1 VLLDGKVESN
11 VKRCNSKKN
20 VIKNSF
26 CQEEKIMRKVWVK
39 VDPWNKDMIITAL
52 EGGADAVVVP
62 EGFSQKVK
70 ELGRIETISPD
81 GDLRPG
87 EEVVFYTIRSGK
99 DEAEIV
105 RLSRSK
111 QVVLQCTDWTIIPL
125 ENLIAKGADVIA
137 QADNIEEA
145 KTAFGIL
152 EKGVSGVLIHPD
164 DPASLKKILTELK
177 GLEDK
182 TELSVAEIVRVKP
195 LGMGDRVCVDTC
207 TAMEA
212 GEGMLVG
219 NSSSAM
225 FLVHAESVSN
235 PYVSPRPFR
244 VNAGPVHAYTRV
256 PGGKTRYLSE
266 LAAGDHVLIVGFR
279 GNTTVGIVGRLKI
292 EKRPLMLVTA
302 QVDGKEI
309 STILQNAETIRLTDP
324 DGSPVSIVN
333 LTPGDKVLV
342 HTETGGRHFGMKIEE
357 TITEK

>member
-1 VLLDGKVESN
+1 MK
-11 VKRCNSKKN
+11 
-20 VIKNSF
+20 
-26 CQEEKIMRKVWVK
+26 KVWVK
-39 VDPWNKDMIITAL
+39 IDPWNKDMAITAL
-52 EGGADAVVVP
+52 EGGADAVMVP
-62 EGFSQKVK
+62 EGFSQQVK
-70 ELGRIETISPD
+70 ALGKIETIAPD

-87 EEVVFYTIRSGK
+87 EDVAFFTIRSGK

-105 RLSRSK
+105 QLSQSR

-137 QADNIEEA
+137 QAGSLEEA

-152 EKGVSGVLIHPD
+152 ERGVSGVLIHPE
-164 DPASLKKILTELK
+164 DPASLKKTLTELK
-177 GLEDK
+177 GLEEK
-182 TELSVAEIVRVKP
+182 TELSVAEIVEVKP

-207 TAMEA
+207 TAMNP

-219 NSSSAM
+219 NSSNAM

-256 PGGKTRYLSE
+256 AGGKTRYLSE
-266 LAAGDHVLIVGFR
+266 LSAGDHVMIVDYKG
-279 GNTTVGIVGRLKI
+279 GATVGIVGRLKI
-292 EKRPLMLVTA
+292 EKRPLMLVSA
-302 QVDGKEI
+302 RVGEKQI

-324 DGSPVSIVN
+324 EGSPVSIVT
-333 LTPGDKVLV
+333 LKPGDKVLV
-342 HTETGGRHFGMKIEE
+342 SIETGGRHFGMKIEE